1 MEILIQNEGTGYIT
15 YLQMVFWIQIQTK
28 STLSAI
34 ISFSKY
40 LFMTPDFKISFYDSV
55 SQKHLFMIMFR

>member
-55 SQKHLFMIMFR
+55 S